1 MSLQSLRVKLWFS
14 GILILCPLVSLS
26 QSEVKKPKAAAAPSS
41 SNIMDFEADVIEG
54 ERTAPSILIQ
64 MDLQSPNLDTLV
76 FQRKN
81 FNDFHLIDMKRKP
94 KFRGSK

>member
-1 MSLQSLRVKLWFS
+1 MINLRAQLLI
-14 GILILCPLVSLS
+14 GLTILLLPTLSLS
-26 QSEVKKPKAAAAPSS
+26 QSDAKKSTKPASTS
-41 SNIMDFEADVIEG
+41 SNVLDFEADVIEG

-81 FNDFHLIDMKRKP
+81 FNDFHLIDMRRKP
-94 KFRGSK
+94 KFRGIKGQ

>member
-1 MSLQSLRVKLWFS
+1 MSHAQNTNKA
-14 GILILCPLVSLS
+14 
-26 QSEVKKPKAAAAPSS
+26 KPPA
-41 SNIMDFEADVIEG
+41 NNVLDFEADVIEG

-81 FNDFHLIDMKRKP
+81 FNDFHLIDVKRKP
-94 KFRGSK
+94 KFRGNN

>member
-1 MSLQSLRVKLWFS
+1 MKKKISLHLFSLM
-14 GILILCPLVSLS
+14 ILILPVLCFA
-26 QSEVKKPKAAAAPSS
+26 QSDAKKQSKATPSS
-41 SNIMDFEADVIEG
+41 SNVLDFEADVIEG

-81 FNDFHLIDMKRKP
+81 FNDFHLIDMRRRP

>member
-1 MSLQSLRVKLWFS
+1 MVKQNFYARTIMIVITLLFS
-14 GILILCPLVSLS
+14 VWGFS
-26 QSEVKKPKAAAAPSS
+26 QTDNKKGKST
-41 SNIMDFEADVIEG
+41 NVLDFEADVIEG

-81 FNDFHLIDMKRKP
+81 FNDFHSIDMKRRP
-94 KFRGSK
+94 KFRGNN